1 MPLGTL
7 KFFNT
12 QKGFGMIAP
21 DQGGPDVFV
30 HIFAVQQSGL
40 RGLED
45 GQRLSYDIEQA
56 RGRVS
61 AVNLRLVGSSS
72 GASVGA
78 VQRSPSRRATTAP
91 PAVHWPSAGTAMIR
105 GR

>member
-1 MPLGTL
+1 MPLGTV

-21 DQGGPDVFV
+21 DQGGADVFV
-30 HIFAVQQSGL
+30 HISAVQQSGL

-61 AVNLRLVGSSS
+61 AVNLRLVGASS
-72 GASVGA
+72 AATVGA
-78 VQRSPSRRATTAP
+78 VQRSPSGRAKIAP
-91 PAVHWPSAGTAMIR
+91 PAVHWPSV
-105 GR
+105 GRPR